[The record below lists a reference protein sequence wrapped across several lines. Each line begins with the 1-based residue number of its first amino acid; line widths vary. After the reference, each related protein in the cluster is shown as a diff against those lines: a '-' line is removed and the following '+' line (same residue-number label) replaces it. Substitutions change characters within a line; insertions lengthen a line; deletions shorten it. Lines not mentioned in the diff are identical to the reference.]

1 MALELLAKL
10 VPNQREI
17 IDRHC
22 ASYPVKLGQLARE
35 LGVSVRLSKLET
47 GISGQIKCENNI
59 YLIRVNRF
67 DSRERQRFTIAHEL
81 AHYLLHR
88 EIIDSS
94 PNGIRDNVLY
104 RSGEPRAVE
113 YEANKLAAEIVMP
126 RKLIDQRLREFNETV
141 TDEVIE
147 RLAEEFQVSKAAM
160 EVRLG

>member
-1 MALELLAKL
+1 
-10 VPNQREI
+10 
-17 IDRHC
+17 
-22 ASYPVKLGQLARE
+22 
-35 LGVSVRLSKLET
+35 
-47 GISGQIKCENNI
+47 

>member
-1 MALELLAKL
+1 M
-10 VPNQREI
+10 PNQREI

-104 RSGEPRAVE
+104 R
-113 YEANKLAAEIVMP
+113 
-126 RKLIDQRLREFNETV
+126 
-141 TDEVIE
+141 
-147 RLAEEFQVSKAAM
+147 
-160 EVRLG
+160 